1 LAENVLHDYYEQ
13 LPGGVVLTPGS
24 GGIFEV
30 ELNGNLI
37 FSKEE
42 TGRFPQENEVEEMLE
57 GLLSAEK
64 PAPPASKNRASVGF
78 REG

>member
-13 LPGGVVLTPGS
+13 LPGGVEIKPGT

-30 ELNGNLI
+30 ELNGSLI

-42 TGRFPQENEVEEMLE
+42 TGRFPQENEIETKLEE
-57 GLLSAEK
+57 LLFAEE
-64 PAPPASKNRASVGF
+64 PANVGS
-78 REG
+78 RQR

>member
-13 LPGGVVLTPGS
+13 LPGGVEILPGS

-30 ELNGNLI
+30 ELNGRLI

-42 TGRFPQENEVEEMLE
+42 TGRFPHDNEIETKLEELLLAEN
-57 GLLSAEK
+57 
-64 PAPPASKNRASVGF
+64 PAPAVST
-78 REG
+78 

>member
-13 LPGGVVLTPGS
+13 LPGGVELIPGT

-30 ELNGNLI
+30 ELNGSLI

-42 TGRFPQENEVEEMLE
+42 TGRFPQDNEVEEILE
-57 GLLSAEK
+57 GLLIAEQ
-64 PAPPASKNRASVGF
+64 PAATQQANVGSQT
-78 REG
+78 G

>member
-13 LPGGVVLTPGS
+13 LPGGVELIPGT

-30 ELNGNLI
+30 ELNGSLI

-42 TGRFPQENEVEEMLE
+42 TGRFPQDNEVEEMLE
-57 GLLSAEK
+57 GLLLAEQ
-64 PAPPASKNRASVGF
+64 PAATQQANVGSQM
-78 REG
+78 G

>member
-13 LPGGVVLTPGS
+13 LPGGVEIKPGT

-30 ELNGNLI
+30 ELNGSLI

-42 TGRFPQENEVEEMLE
+42 TGRFPQENEIETKLEE
-57 GLLSAEK
+57 LLLAEE
-64 PAPPASKNRASVGF
+64 PANVGS
-78 REG
+78 RQR

>member
-13 LPGGVVLTPGS
+13 LPGGVQIKPGT

-30 ELNGNLI
+30 ELNGSLI

-42 TGRFPQENEVEEMLE
+42 TGRFPQDNEVEEMLE
-57 GLLSAEK
+57 GLLLAEQ
-64 PAPPASKNRASVGF
+64 PAATQQANVGSQT
-78 REG
+78 G

>member
-13 LPGGVVLTPGS
+13 LPGGVELIPGS

-30 ELNGNLI
+30 ALNGNVI

-42 TGRFPQENEVEEMLE
+42 TGRFPQENEIEQTLE
-57 GLLSAEK
+57 DRLLSEK
-64 PAPPASKNRASVGF
+64 PAPPASKQRAGVGV
-78 REG
+78 RAG